1 MRAWRHSVN
10 TESGLF
16 CAVSSQLRT
25 GADGFG
31 PLHKSAK
38 TEWMHHG
45 PCAEGPRGGKR
56 FRGPKYWAFLVRVIF
71 GVREFLGF
79 CGIFLHFETD
89 EACTHT
95 IYDVFFSGPEQRN
108 PSAGAKDQKKRHTW
122 CAWFAV
128 LAWLQTFPAFVA
140 GWVEPRSVRMH
151 RRDCQPALT
160 RCCGACGSRGAIKKV
175 SGTMPSLW

>member
-16 CAVSSQLRT
+16 CAVSSQLRA
-25 GADGFG
+25 GADGSG
-31 PLHKSAK
+31 PLRKSAK

-45 PCAEGPRGGKR
+45 PCTEGPRGGKR
-56 FRGPKYWAFLVRVIF
+56 FRGPKYWAFLVCAIF
-71 GVREFLGF
+71 GVRELLGF
-79 CGIFLHFETD
+79 WGFFHCEKGRGMHPHRIRR
-89 EACTHT
+89 
-95 IYDVFFSGPEQRN
+95 FFSGPEQRN
-108 PSAGAKDQKKRHTW
+108 PSAGAKDQTKRHIW

-160 RCCGACGSRGAIKKV
+160 RCCGACGSSGAAKKV